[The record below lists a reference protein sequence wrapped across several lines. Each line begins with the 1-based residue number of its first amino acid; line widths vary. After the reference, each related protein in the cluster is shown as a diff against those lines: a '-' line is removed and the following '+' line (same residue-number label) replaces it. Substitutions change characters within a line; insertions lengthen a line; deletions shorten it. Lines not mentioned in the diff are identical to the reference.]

1 MKLTLF
7 VNAIA
12 LYEFPKLTPMM
23 VETSPFGVSVIWLQE
38 SENQGCVCA
47 RCPWKYECN
56 GVFFTTLSNLHTHTS
71 IKP

>member
-38 SENQGCVCA
+38 SENQG
-47 RCPWKYECN
+47 
-56 GVFFTTLSNLHTHTS
+56 VFVPLEVRMQWGFFYHTL
-71 IKP
+71 